1 VKIEVQLFATFAA
14 FLPLEAQPAGT
25 AIVEVSEGSTTD
37 DVAAVLGIPLTIA
50 RATLVNGQ
58 EAGYDQPLVAGDVV
72 TLFPPLAG
80 GQAARTLRRTPRAIS
95 ESISA
100 PISKATPLR

>member
-14 FLPLEAQPAGT
+14 FLPPEAQGAGT
-25 AIVEVSEGSTTD
+25 AIVEVAEGSTTD

-50 RATLVNGQ
+50 RVTLVNGQ
-58 EAGYDQPLVAGDVV
+58 EAGQGQPLAPGDVV

-80 GQAARTLRRTPRAIS
+80 G
-95 ESISA
+95 
-100 PISKATPLR
+100 